1 MQSVGDMPVAAAQ
14 LFELCGNVR
23 ASSPPLFGC
32 YAPCMQ
38 PSKRE
43 MIMEHRNIYRRH
55 STKALGAALI
65 ASLLTGG
72 AAFAAG
78 GTTML
83 SGTPHAS
90 VIAFNQKAKGDAV
103 TITYAFLPQDGTLDI
118 YALDSSGKISAAPL
132 GKVSLKAGDHRDVK
146 VTLNSSPKQGM
157 RLQAVIENSG
167 QPLKYSG
174 DIPERTFKVL

>member
-1 MQSVGDMPVAAAQ
+1 
-14 LFELCGNVR
+14 
-23 ASSPPLFGC
+23 
-32 YAPCMQ
+32 
-38 PSKRE
+38 
-43 MIMEHRNIYRRH
+43 MENRNICTWH

-65 ASLLTGG
+65 ASLLAGG
-72 AAFAAG
+72 AAFAGA
-78 GTTML
+78 GTTM
-83 SGTPHAS
+83 SSDTPHAS

-118 YALDSSGKISAAPL
+118 YALDSSGKIGAAPL

-157 RLQAVIENSG
+157 RLQAVIEKSG